1 MIQLSA
7 ELLGRGYAP
16 KINDFRTA
24 AIPDLTE
31 VIIERRW
38 LQNHFLNT
46 IFISFETSSYDPIRA
61 RFVICA
67 FRAQAALVAYD
78 RAKAS
83 CEAFFDTFI
92 DGNPVVDLYFDAVAQ
107 WEGVVLHLH
116 HVVDIFKRANGND
129 YSKSNVEKRLGDVAN
144 RIKHV
149 AEYIPTSAHQGLTI
163 PMWLAHDGVETSKAT
178 VTFTEIADL
187 LVALAKHLDKWQDP
201 IALLKAEWP

>member
-1 MIQLSA
+1 VIQFSA

-31 VIIERRW
+31 VIVDRQW

-46 IFISFETSSYDPIRA
+46 IFMSFESSSYDPIRA

-67 FRAQAALVAYD
+67 FRAKSALVAYG

-107 WEGVVLHLH
+107 WEGVALHLH
-116 HVVDIFKRANGND
+116 HVVDIFKKANGTD
-129 YSKSNVEKRLGDVAN
+129 HSKSDVEERLRIVAN

-149 AEYIPTSAHQGLTI
+149 AEYIPTSAHEGLTI
-163 PMWLAHDGVETSKAT
+163 PMWLAHDRLETSEAT
-178 VTFTEIADL
+178 VTYIEIADL
-187 LVALAKHLDKWQDP
+187 LVALARHLDKWQDP
-201 IALLKAEWP
+201 IALLKAERS

>member
-1 MIQLSA
+1 MIQFSA

-16 KINDFRTA
+16 NINDFRTA

-31 VIIERRW
+31 VIVERKW

-46 IFISFETSSYDPIRA
+46 ILISLESSDYDPFRA

-67 FRAQAALVAYD
+67 FRARSALVAYD

-92 DGNPVVDLYFDAVAQ
+92 DGNPAVGDYFDAVAQ
-107 WEGVVLHLH
+107 WEGVVLHLY
-116 HVVDIFKRANGND
+116 HVVDIFRQANGTD
-129 YSKSNVEKRLGDVAN
+129 HDESNVEARLRSVAN

-149 AEYIPTSAHQGLTI
+149 AEDIPKVAHEGLTI
-163 PMWLAHDGVETSKAT
+163 PMWLSNNGLETSKAS
-178 VTFTEIADL
+178 VTYEEIANL
-187 LVALAKHLDKWQDP
+187 LVELSEHLDESQDP
-201 IALLKAEWP
+201 IAVIKAERP